1 MLAEGTDAKAFHN
14 HQEIVVLDERG
25 YEDDSRS
32 FEIDIVGAKD
42 DVRAHSYHSQGVP
55 RTLPRA
61 ISRLHQRPRYRPTQN
76 PKTPRSIQSGRG

>member
-1 MLAEGTDAKAFHN
+1 MLAEGTDAKAFYN

-42 DVRAHSYHSQGVP
+42 DVGAHSYHSQGVP
-55 RTLPRA
+55 
-61 ISRLHQRPRYRPTQN
+61 
-76 PKTPRSIQSGRG
+76 